1 MAKRMPADPGDD
13 CPFWKKDVSLVCHK
27 CPLYMQIRG
36 MDRNTGQE
44 VDHWIC
50 AIAASV
56 PLMIENTQMNRET
69 SGSVDSFRN
78 EMVKMNEASNLI
90 ELAKLQQMA
99 QSQKQIGH
107 VEDAQD

>member
-1 MAKRMPADPGDD
+1 MAKRMPADEGDI
-13 CPFWKKDVSLVCHK
+13 CPFHKKDVSLVCHK

-50 AIAASV
+50 AIAAAV
-56 PLMIENTQMNRET
+56 PLMIENTQMSRET
-69 SGSVDSFRN
+69 GGAVETFRN

-99 QSQKQIGH
+99 SNNPQIEHKGN
-107 VEDAQD
+107 ANS